1 MNCLI
6 HSKHNSEICSK
17 WIFLFAFV
25 VALVFAEE
33 KKIRIEHLMLTNT
46 QTVCSEHENN
56 DYRYIYIYIYI
67 FYITS
72 QGHAYYVAFANTV
85 FQYSLNMRKKENNK
99 LCAAS
104 LARSATLHSMMM
116 MMLMMQII
124 IIFILQF
131 WMESK
136 KVAHVLCAPMLRY
149 SPEWA
154 MAHIIQRK
162 QPHLYIEKVICC
174 C

>member
-56 DYRYIYIYIYI
+56 DYRYIYIYI